1 MRQEGSYYY
10 QLFVDFQNHNSLKLE
25 PQIVSSW
32 SPSIT
37 FVENGSLVQFI
48 DSVFD
53 QFFRASLTEDIA
65 VQEHLLFYLRA
76 LTTTMAMVR
85 MVTSVHQ
92 RCFAAFRKKTIAPFF
107 FHFARCRR
115 TWYQ

>member
-1 MRQEGSYYY
+1 M
-10 QLFVDFQNHNSLKLE
+10 
-25 PQIVSSW
+25 
-32 SPSIT
+32 
-37 FVENGSLVQFI
+37 ENGSLVQFI

-107 FHFARCRR
+107 FILHDVAELGTKKVLKNKHHYKHFVKLNFQE
-115 TWYQ
+115 T